1 MLIRDY
7 RPEDEAAWLACWG
20 QFAVTSHAWGNPPY
34 AAKPKYGSASVELLA
49 VDESGWGPAWA
60 GTPGLR
66 PGLVVGLID
75 VEIENEP
82 GELGLLTDSRCG
94 FVWEFG
100 LLPAYRRRGLG
111 RGLVVAAAERL
122 EQAGVRRMEFWSMD
136 ENAQAVYE
144 RLGMKEINRHWRFWL
159 KMASR
164 SQSVLGGQ
172 GEAPQSLRFVQ
183 AHATAS
189 VEDWPKV
196 VATGQVIETPPLEPH
211 LCRGFD
217 YRF

>member
-7 RPEDEAAWLACWG
+7 RAEDEAAWLACWG

-34 AAKPKYGSASVELLA
+34 AAKTKYGSASIELLSL
-49 VDESGWGPAWA
+49 DESMPGPVRA
-60 GTPGLR
+60 GAPGAH

-75 VEIENEP
+75 IEIENKP

-100 LLPAYRRRGLG
+100 VLPAYRRHGLG
-111 RGLVVAAAERL
+111 RGLVGAAAERL
-122 EQAGVRRMEFWSMD
+122 RVAGVRRMEFWSMD
-136 ENAQAVYE
+136 DKAQTVYE
-144 RLGMKEINRHWRFWL
+144 RFGMREINRHWRFWL
-159 KMASR
+159 KVSPGA
-164 SQSVLGGQ
+164 QSVLVCK
-172 GEAPQSLRFVQ
+172 GEAPGSLRVVQ

-196 VATGQVIETPPLEPH
+196 KETCQVIETPPLEPH

>member
-1 MLIRDY
+1 MR
-7 RPEDEAAWLACWG
+7 ACR
-20 QFAVTSHAWGNPPY
+20 
-34 AAKPKYGSASVELLA
+34 
-49 VDESGWGPAWA
+49 GPARA
-60 GTPGLR
+60 GAPGAH

-75 VEIENEP
+75 VEIENKP

-100 LLPAYRRRGLG
+100 VLPAYRRRRLG
-111 RGLVVAAAERL
+111 RGLVGAAAERL
-122 EQAGVRRMEFWSMD
+122 RVAGVRRMEFWSMD
-136 ENAQAVYE
+136 DKAQTVYE
-144 RLGMKEINRHWRFWL
+144 RFWL
-159 KMASR
+159 KVAPGA
-164 SQSVLGGQ
+164 QSELVCK
-172 GEAPQSLRFVQ
+172 GEAPGSLRVVQ

-196 VATGQVIETPPLEPH
+196 KETCQVIETPPLEPH